1 MQLPG
6 KAHGALQEILQ
17 KSAMFAK
24 EKKKEKKSESLSGVV
39 RLSVSDSVR
48 PWQSFCNRVT
58 IVPRRPGS
66 RIENKMETNRPAI
79 RTAGEALAPT
89 KRPSGFE
96 SGHCFCGCCGLPRVG
111 SRCTVH
117 HRL

>member
-24 EKKKEKKSESLSGVV
+24 EKKKEKKGESLRGVV

-48 PWQSFCNRVT
+48 P
-58 IVPRRPGS
+58 
-66 RIENKMETNRPAI
+66 
-79 RTAGEALAPT
+79 
-89 KRPSGFE
+89 
-96 SGHCFCGCCGLPRVG
+96 
-111 SRCTVH
+111 
-117 HRL
+117 